1 MEESH
6 SQGDHRVRCREHG
19 MNHDVFIP
27 QLRRLLRPG
36 RAGDR
41 RVYDSLVADV
51 LKSENPLDLFRASQK
66 RSGVFLIEALYRTH
80 VEQAESGDERV
91 YSSLG
96 ALGYS
101 RWVAWRRFRDA
112 IRSGSVGYGRSLEWY
127 VSSSRDAV
135 ADHVKDGWRPE
146 DGIDDDEL
154 RELLPEA

>member
-27 QLRRLLRPG
+27 
-36 RAGDR
+36 
-41 RVYDSLVADV
+41 
-51 LKSENPLDLFRASQK
+51 QK